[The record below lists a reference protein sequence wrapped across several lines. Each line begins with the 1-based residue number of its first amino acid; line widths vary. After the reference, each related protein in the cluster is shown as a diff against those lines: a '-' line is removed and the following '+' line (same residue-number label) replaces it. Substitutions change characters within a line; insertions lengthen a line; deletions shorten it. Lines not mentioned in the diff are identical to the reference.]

1 MIQEGKPHSA
11 LESVLLPLYM
21 HHRFQLN
28 AASQSIGGA
37 DYRYSVRGDGQ
48 IPFKI
53 VDGAEQRDALKTV
66 LSTLSVDFLK
76 VPVDVLEL
84 IPPPAFRYTQGETF
98 ESRTGLFFDSFGAA
112 ESAASFSVNQ
122 ILHPSRMARLFAYG
136 TMGDYPDLQEV
147 IDSLLQAT
155 WGAPVPEDEYGMQL
169 LSIIQRVTTD
179 EMIRK
184 ASDQAVSSEVKSILS
199 ERLNSLASRLE
210 EKIDPNE
217 QEINTSLEI
226 RRWQRRE
233 ASAPPMPLGL
243 PPGDPI

>member
-1 MIQEGKPHSA
+1 
-11 LESVLLPLYM
+11 
-21 HHRFQLN
+21 
-28 AASQSIGGA
+28 
-37 DYRYSVRGDGQ
+37 
-48 IPFKI
+48 
-53 VDGAEQRDALKTV
+53 
-66 LSTLSVDFLK
+66 
-76 VPVDVLEL
+76 
-84 IPPPAFRYTQGETF
+84 
-98 ESRTGLFFDSFGAA
+98 
-112 ESAASFSVNQ
+112 
-122 ILHPSRMARLFAYG
+122 MARLLAYG